1 QLAENRDPNVA
12 PTREEI
18 DLVDSLTRAELYSPD
33 PSTALARNYSKLFI
47 NTASSIDSAEITRQ
61 AMSED
66 PEGTLDEL
74 DRAQF
79 SAERL
84 MIANDQKEQFEKRR
98 ADAGWVSTGFS
109 WLLTAI

>member
-1 QLAENRDPNVA
+1 WSRLLAGNEQINEEKARMSLIQQLAENRDPNVA

-33 PSTALARNYSKLFI
+33 PSTALARNYSKLFV

-84 MIANDQKEQFEKRR
+84 MIA
-98 ADAGWVSTGFS
+98 
-109 WLLTAI
+109 